1 MALAFGRSS
10 RPRASALGVC
20 TMADTYGV
28 TPEDVGNE
36 LISLFPDGF
45 AVSTKPTV
53 DQVAGF
59 ITDAD
64 AVVTL
69 HVSRA
74 MGETDLLT
82 AATVRLA
89 RRYIID
95 AVKAQVM
102 RILYAD
108 ERPARRRRGRG
119 AVRDLGHGHARSHRR
134 RAGEDSPSGRAAV
147 EQRAVRD
154 HPEHAGVVSHA
165 HHVPAPVRVRW
176 RGGDRPRGQR
186 DRGADQR
193 SVTLMAG
200 RRPGLPDDRAAGI
213 RHRGAEHARRP
224 GPSSRRARSVSDSC
238 SATARPT
245 RS

>member
-1 MALAFGRSS
+1 
-10 RPRASALGVC
+10 
-20 TMADTYGV
+20 MADTYGV
-28 TPEDVGNE
+28 TPEDVGDE
-36 LISLFPDGF
+36 LPSLFPDGF

-102 RILYAD
+102 RILLRD
-108 ERPARRRRGRG
+108 ERSARRRRGRG
-119 AVRDLGHGHARSHRR
+119 AVRDAGHGHARSDRC
-134 RAGEDSPSGRAAV
+134 RAGEDGAGGGAAVQRAPSG
-147 EQRAVRD
+147 
-154 HPEHAGVVSHA
+154 PPGT
-165 HHVPAPVRVRW
+165 RW
-176 RGGDRPRGQR
+176 SGERCPPCSGSG
-186 DRGADQR
+186 
-193 SVTLMAG
+193 
-200 RRPGLPDDRAAGI
+200 
-213 RHRGAEHARRP
+213 
-224 GPSSRRARSVSDSC
+224 SC
-238 SATARPT
+238 SMARW
-245 RS
+245 